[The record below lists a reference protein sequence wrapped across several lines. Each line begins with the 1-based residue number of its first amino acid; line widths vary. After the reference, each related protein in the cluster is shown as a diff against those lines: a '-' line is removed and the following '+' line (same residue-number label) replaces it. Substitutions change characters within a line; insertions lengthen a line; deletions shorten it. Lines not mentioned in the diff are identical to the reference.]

1 LIDTPYSTSLAF
13 ADPTDDPVVRPSDS
27 IQTVSATHRIF
38 EDVRRSLETMEK
50 DQIDRV
56 GFMVADANGRADAI
70 LSIIGESGLSSSP
83 VESGVGGPFIAAQP
97 EGADFEASLSA
108 LESALDRLQSI
119 SGQAKQLPFGNPA
132 PAKPVTSGFGN
143 RRDPFLNK
151 LAFHAGMDFKVYRG
165 YPVRVT
171 GSGIVTDTGRKG
183 GYGNM
188 VEVDH
193 GNGIVTRYAHLSRIK
208 VAVGQKLETGAVIGE
223 AGSTGRS
230 TGPHLH
236 YEVRVDGKP
245 VNPAPLI
252 KAGRKLEG
260 LLDI

>member
-1 LIDTPYSTSLAF
+1 
-13 ADPTDDPVVRPSDS
+13 
-27 IQTVSATHRIF
+27 
-38 EDVRRSLETMEK
+38 
-50 DQIDRV
+50 
-56 GFMVADANGRADAI
+56 
-70 LSIIGESGLSSSP
+70 
-83 VESGVGGPFIAAQP
+83 
-97 EGADFEASLSA
+97 
-108 LESALDRLQSI
+108 
-119 SGQAKQLPFGNPA
+119 
-132 PAKPVTSGFGN
+132 
-143 RRDPFLNK
+143 
-151 LAFHAGMDFKVYRG
+151 MDFKVYRG